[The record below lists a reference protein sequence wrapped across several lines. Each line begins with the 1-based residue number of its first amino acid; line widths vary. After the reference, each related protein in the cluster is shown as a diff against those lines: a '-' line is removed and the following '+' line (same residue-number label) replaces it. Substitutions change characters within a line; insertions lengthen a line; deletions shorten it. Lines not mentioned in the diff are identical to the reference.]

1 MNRCSQ
7 VGLTPA
13 GTFAVFA
20 LIRSFWL
27 SWLPERAL
35 LSDPANSR
43 AAVPLVFCLRIFRT
57 VQREHAILLAL
68 RIDKIY
74 LGGINLTKEMPI
86 AYRKSENLSHSSPP
100 FAL

>member
-1 MNRCSQ
+1 MNRRSQ
-7 VGLTPA
+7 VGLTLA

-27 SWLPERAL
+27 SWLPGS

-43 AAVPLVFCLRIFRT
+43 AAVPLVSCLRIFRT
-57 VQREHAILLAL
+57 VQREHAILSAL
-68 RIDKIY
+68 RTDEIY